1 MLNAKNLI
9 NLQYIIG
16 DLRGA
21 GWSVR
26 TVRENDS
33 ISDNDLYHVFKKVDI
48 DNNQEITTT
57 VGEGRGCVCHTTHEK
72 MFQELRLA
80 CRYLCKQFQIDIKT
94 VNNYLEYFQGIN
106 SSFRNSSFGNTC

>member
-1 MLNAKNLI
+1 M
-9 NLQYIIG
+9 
-16 DLRGA
+16 RGA

-57 VGEGRGCVCHTTHEK
+57 VVEERVVPSNI
-72 MFQELRLA
+72 MMIQELRLA

-94 VNNYLEYFQGIN
+94 VNNYLNYFQKMK
-106 SSFRNSSFGNTC
+106 S

>member
-1 MLNAKNLI
+1 MYTRNPRNPLGFFVKRSESFNF
-9 NLQYIIG
+9 QYIIG

-33 ISDNDLYHVFKKVDI
+33 ISDSDLYHVFKKVDI

-57 VGEGRGCVCHTTHEK
+57 VGEERGC
-72 MFQELRLA
+72 A
-80 CRYLCKQFQIDIKT
+80 
-94 VNNYLEYFQGIN
+94 
-106 SSFRNSSFGNTC
+106 

>member
-1 MLNAKNLI
+1 METFNIVKCGVSCRCGRQLHNMNLVSLLVHISWFGYFDAENLI
-9 NLQYIIG
+9 NFQYIIG

-48 DNNQEITTT
+48 DNNQEITTM
-57 VGEGRGCVCHTTHEK
+57 VGEGRGCVILLIRRC
-72 MFQELRLA
+72 
-80 CRYLCKQFQIDIKT
+80 
-94 VNNYLEYFQGIN
+94 
-106 SSFRNSSFGNTC
+106 FRSLD